1 MVSLS
6 PIHCRALPHCVKPFP
21 LLSDRMG
28 AGGHRRIT
36 SAGNSVCHNKRETAK
51 MTDLAHEIHDN
62 EAQFEPQWGPHA
74 PRGGR
79 AVLGRVLREGTR
91 VPLFLGQTFINSLRD
106 VGYNTTTSALCE
118 HVDNAIQADASE
130 IRVYFNQSGQK
141 GSYNIDALVYDNG
154 CGMGPQVLQ
163 VAMSF
168 GGSMYFD
175 NRNGIGR
182 FGVGMKTAALSM
194 APAVEVYSWTEPGG
208 IYTMT
213 LDVKEISSKMANLLE
228 LPEPQLLDA
237 LPSHV
242 ARILTRPMVYPR
254 AHAEQY
260 LIADNEDDLLDLMG
274 ESGTIVSIPDCDRV
288 TFKRS
293 QTLVEDAIREMSRIY
308 RVQLSKGL
316 SLFVNNRR
324 VEAFDPTYWDLNAR
338 HVKIEGLKE
347 TRSRLIKS
355 WTDIQVPVSENS
367 EETAPAAVRLYMLP
381 IESWYDLP
389 RKTLKNDLHVFDGH
403 TVSFMR
409 NDREVYS
416 GTVRELA
423 GAGHGDNDWLRIQ
436 IDFGGELDEAF
447 GVAMNKQGVRPKKY
461 ALDRIKEHVREEVVR
476 VRTRTAQFRKERR
489 ALQTGGKLGD
499 AERRAGDADTLQAKP
514 LPSPAPTTKEEIVAL
529 EQNLRGLAVSLKRDN
544 ETDEEAYERIDRSKF
559 ITTFKHDE
567 YWPFYHV
574 DFQFGKVILTINTAH
589 PFFVNLYDPIAQ
601 LSLSSAED
609 EPNGSDEDEHVVVPG
624 ASEILVALQMLLFSL
639 GRAQSLMSL
648 DGETVER
655 AQLFEDLRR
664 EWSQAL
670 KTQLTTI

>member
-1 MVSLS
+1 
-6 PIHCRALPHCVKPFP
+6 
-21 LLSDRMG
+21 
-28 AGGHRRIT
+28 
-36 SAGNSVCHNKRETAK
+36 
-51 MTDLAHEIHDN
+51 MTDLGN
-62 EAQFEPQWGPHA
+62 EFRDDESQFEPRWGANA
-74 PRGGR
+74 PRGGKS
-79 AVLGRVLREGTR
+79 VFSRVLKEGTR

-130 IRVYFNQSGQK
+130 IRVYFNQSGQP
-141 GSYNIDALVYDNG
+141 GSYSIDALVYDNG
-154 CGMGPQVLQ
+154 RGMEPHVLQ

-175 NRNGIGR
+175 NRDGIGR

-194 APAVEVYSWTEPGG
+194 APAVDLYSWTEPGA

-237 LPSHV
+237 LPSNV
-242 ARILTRPMVYPR
+242 ARILTRPMAFPR
-254 AHAEQY
+254 NHALQY
-260 LIADNEDDLLDLMG
+260 LIANDEDDLLDRMG
-274 ESGTIVSIPDCDRV
+274 RSGTIVFIPDCDRV
-288 TFKRS
+288 TFKKS
-293 QTLVEDAIREMSRIY
+293 QTLAEDAIREMSRIY
-308 RVQLSKGL
+308 RVQLSQGL
-316 SLFVNNRR
+316 RLYVNNRR

-338 HVKIEGLKE
+338 HVKVEGLKE
-347 TRSRLIKS
+347 IRSRLIKS
-355 WTDIQVPVSENS
+355 WTDIAVPIAENS
-367 EETAPAAVRLYMLP
+367 EETAPVAVRLYMLP

-389 RKTLKNDLHVFDGH
+389 RKALKNDLHVFDGH

-409 NDREVYS
+409 NDREVFS

-436 IDFGGELDEAF
+436 VDFGGELDEAF

-461 ALDRIKEHVREEVVR
+461 ALDRIKEHIKEEVVR

-489 ALQTGGKLGD
+489 ALQTAGKLGD
-499 AERRAGDADTLQAKP
+499 AERRAGDADVLQAKP
-514 LPSPAPTTKEEIVAL
+514 LPSPAPTTPEEIAAL
-529 EQNLRGLAVSLKRDN
+529 EQNLRGLAVSLKREN
-544 ETDEEAYERIDRSKF
+544 ETDEDAYERIERSKF

-574 DFQFGKVILTINTAH
+574 DFQFGKVILTVNTAH
-589 PFFVNLYDPIAQ
+589 PFFAKLYDPIAQ
-601 LSLSSAED
+601 LSLSTAED
-609 EPNGSDEDEHVVVPG
+609 GSNGSEDDDSVAEPG

-648 DGETVER
+648 DGENAER
-655 AQLFEDLRR
+655 TQLFEDLRR

-670 KTQLTTI
+670 KTQLAAL

>member
-1 MVSLS
+1 
-6 PIHCRALPHCVKPFP
+6 
-21 LLSDRMG
+21 
-28 AGGHRRIT
+28 
-36 SAGNSVCHNKRETAK
+36 
-51 MTDLAHEIHDN
+51 MTELVHEIHDN
-62 EAQFEPQWGPHA
+62 DVHFEPQWGAHA

-79 AVLGRVLREGTR
+79 SVLGRVLKEGTR
-91 VPLFLGQTFINSLRD
+91 VPLFLGQSFINSLRD

-118 HVDNAIQADASE
+118 HVDNAIQANASE
-130 IRVYFNQSGQK
+130 IRVYFNQRGQR

-154 CGMGPQVLQ
+154 RGMGPHVLQ

-182 FGVGMKTAALSM
+182 FGVGMKTAALNM
-194 APAVEVYSWTEPGG
+194 APSLDVYSWTEPGA

-237 LPSHV
+237 LPSNV
-242 ARILTRPMVYPR
+242 ARVLTKPMVYPR
-254 AHAEQY
+254 PHVQQD
-260 LIADNEDDLLDLMG
+260 LITDDEDNLLDSMG
-274 ESGTIVSIPDCDRV
+274 GSGTIVFIPDCDRV
-288 TFKRS
+288 TFKKS
-293 QTLVEDAIREMSRIY
+293 QTLAEDAIREMSRIY

-316 SLFVNNRR
+316 RLFVNNRH

-338 HVKIEGLKE
+338 HVNIEGLKE

-355 WTDIQVPVSENS
+355 WTDIQVPISENS
-367 EETAPAAVRLYMLP
+367 KKTAPVAVRLYMLP
-381 IESWYDLP
+381 IESWYDLS

-409 NDREVYS
+409 NNREVFS

-447 GVAMNKQGVRPKKY
+447 GIAMNKQGVRPKKY
-461 ALDRIKEHVREEVVR
+461 ALDRIKEHIREEVVR
-476 VRTRTAQFRKERR
+476 VRTRTAQYRKERR
-489 ALQTGGKLGD
+489 ALKTGGKLGD

-514 LPSPAPTTKEEIVAL
+514 LPSPAPTTKEEEVTL
-529 EQNLRGLAVSLKRDN
+529 EHNLRGLAISLKREN
-544 ETDEEAYERIDRSKF
+544 ETDEEAYERINRSKY

-589 PFFVNLYDPIAQ
+589 PFFLKLYDPIAQ
-601 LSLSSAED
+601 LSLSSLGD
-609 EPNGSDEDEHVVVPG
+609 GLNGSNRDEQVVDPG

-648 DGETVER
+648 DGENAER
-655 AQLFEDLRR
+655 TKLFEDLRR

>member
-1 MVSLS
+1 MT
-6 PIHCRALPHCVKPFP
+6 R
-21 LLSDRMG
+21 LSDEMLDQEER
-28 AGGHRRIT
+28 
-36 SAGNSVCHNKRETAK
+36 
-51 MTDLAHEIHDN
+51 
-62 EAQFEPQWGPHA
+62 FEPQWGVHA
-74 PRGGR
+74 PRGGKS
-79 AVLGRVLREGTR
+79 VLGRVLKEGNR

-130 IRVYFNQSGQK
+130 IRVYLNQRGRR
-141 GSYNIDALVYDNG
+141 GSYSIDALVYDNG
-154 CGMGPQVLQ
+154 RGMEPHVLQ

-175 NRNGIGR
+175 NRDGIGR

-194 APAVEVYSWTEPGG
+194 APAVEVYSWTEPGA

-237 LPSHV
+237 LPSNV

-254 AHAEQY
+254 AHAQQDLVAE
-260 LIADNEDDLLDLMG
+260 AEDDLLDRMG
-274 ESGTIVSIPDCDRV
+274 ESGTLVFIPDCDRV
-288 TFKRS
+288 TFKKS
-293 QTLVEDAIREMSRIY
+293 QTLAENAIREMSRIY
-308 RVQLSKGL
+308 RVQLSEGL
-316 SLFVNNRR
+316 RLYVNNRR
-324 VEAFDPTYWDLNAR
+324 VEAFDPTYWDLSAR
-338 HVKIEGLKE
+338 HVNIEGLQE

-355 WTDIQVPVSENS
+355 WPDIQVPISENS
-367 EETAPAAVRLYMLP
+367 EETAPVAVRLYMLP
-381 IESWYDLP
+381 IEAWYDLP

-409 NDREVYS
+409 NDREVFS

-436 IDFGGELDEAF
+436 IDFGGDLDEAF
-447 GVAMNKQGVRPKKY
+447 GIAMNKQGVRPKKY
-461 ALDRIKEHVREEVVR
+461 ALDRVKEHIREEVVR
-476 VRTRTAQFRKERR
+476 VRTRTAQFRKERK
-489 ALQTGGKLGD
+489 ALQTRGKLGD
-499 AERRAGDADTLQAKP
+499 AERRAGDADSLQAKP
-514 LPSPAPTTKEEIVAL
+514 LPSPAPTTPEEIAAL
-529 EQNLRGLAVSLKRDN
+529 EQNLRGLAVSLKREK
-544 ETDEEAYERIDRSKF
+544 ETDEEAYERVRRSTF
-559 ITTFKHDE
+559 ITTFRHDE

-589 PFFVNLYDPIAQ
+589 PFFIRLYDPIAQ
-601 LSLSSAED
+601 LSLLPVED
-609 EPNGSDEDEHVVVPG
+609 EQNGPDKDKGADGSG

-648 DGETVER
+648 DGENAER
-655 AQLFEDLRR
+655 TKLFEDLRQ

-670 KTQLTTI
+670 KTQLAVA

>member
-1 MVSLS
+1 
-6 PIHCRALPHCVKPFP
+6 
-21 LLSDRMG
+21 
-28 AGGHRRIT
+28 
-36 SAGNSVCHNKRETAK
+36 
-51 MTDLAHEIHDN
+51 MTEFAHETPDA
-62 EAQFEPQWGPHA
+62 EAQFEPQWGEHA
-74 PRGGR
+74 PRGGKS
-79 AVLGRVLREGTR
+79 VLGRVLKEGTR

-130 IRVYFNQSGQK
+130 IRVYFNQSGQR
-141 GSYNIDALVYDNG
+141 GSFNIDALVCDNG
-154 CGMGPQVLQ
+154 RGMSPHVLQ

-175 NRNGIGR
+175 NRDGIGR
-182 FGVGMKTAALSM
+182 FGMGMKTAALSM
-194 APAVEVYSWTEPGG
+194 APAVDVYSWTEPGA

-242 ARILTRPMVYPR
+242 ARVLTRPMVYPR
-254 AHAEQY
+254 THAHQD
-260 LIADNEDDLLDLMG
+260 LIADNEDDLLDQLG
-274 ESGTIVSIPDCDRV
+274 RSGTIVFIPDCDRV
-288 TFKRS
+288 TYKKS
-293 QTLVEDAIREMSRIY
+293 QTLAEDAIREMSRIY

-316 SLFVNNRR
+316 RLFVNNRR

-338 HVKIEGLKE
+338 HTKIEGLKE
-347 TRSRLIKS
+347 PRSKLIKS
-355 WTDIQVPVSENS
+355 WPDIQVPVSEDS
-367 EETAPAAVRLYMLP
+367 EETAPVAVRLYMLP
-381 IESWYDLP
+381 IEAWYDLP

-423 GAGHGDNDWLRIQ
+423 GAGHGDNVWLRVQ
-436 IDFGGELDEAF
+436 VDFVGALDEAF

-461 ALDRIKEHVREEVVR
+461 ALDRIKEHIGEEVAR

-489 ALQTGGKLGD
+489 ALQTGGKLSD
-499 AERRAGDADTLQAKP
+499 AERRAGDADSMQAKL
-514 LPSPAPTTKEEIVAL
+514 LPSPAPTTQEEVAAL
-529 EQNLRGLAVSLKRDN
+529 EQNIRGLALTLKREN
-544 ETDEEAYERIDRSKF
+544 ETDEDAYERIDRSTF
-559 ITTFKHDE
+559 ITTFKHDD

-589 PFFVNLYDPIAQ
+589 PFFASLYDPIVQ
-601 LSLSSAED
+601 LSNS
-609 EPNGSDEDEHVVVPG
+609 SDEDGANGSEGDEQAIDPG

-639 GRAQSLMSL
+639 GRAQSVMSL
-648 DGETVER
+648 DGENEER
-655 AQLFEDLRR
+655 AKLFEDLRR

-670 KTQLTTI
+670 KTQLTAV

>member
-1 MVSLS
+1 
-6 PIHCRALPHCVKPFP
+6 
-21 LLSDRMG
+21 
-28 AGGHRRIT
+28 
-36 SAGNSVCHNKRETAK
+36 
-51 MTDLAHEIHDN
+51 MTNLAHEIRDN
-62 EAQFEPQWGPHA
+62 EAQFGPQWGVHA
-74 PRGGR
+74 PRGGKS
-79 AVLGRVLREGTR
+79 VLGRVLKEGTR

-130 IRVYFNQSGQK
+130 IRVYFSQSGQR
-141 GSYNIDALVYDNG
+141 GSYSIDALVYDNG
-154 CGMGPQVLQ
+154 RGMDPHVLQ

-175 NRNGIGR
+175 NREGIGR

-194 APAVEVYSWTEPGG
+194 APAVEVYSWTEPGA
-208 IYTMT
+208 IYAMT
-213 LDVKEISSKMANLLE
+213 LDVKEIGSKMANLLE

-237 LPSHV
+237 LPSQA
-242 ARILTRPMVYPR
+242 ARVFTRPMVYPR
-254 AHAEQY
+254 THAQQD
-260 LIADNEDDLLDLMG
+260 LIADNEDDLLDRMG
-274 ESGTIVSIPDCDRV
+274 KSGTIVFIPDCDRV
-288 TFKRS
+288 TFKKS
-293 QTLVEDAIREMSRIY
+293 QTLAEDAIREMSRIY

-316 SLFVNNRR
+316 RLFVNNRR
-324 VEAFDPTYWDLNAR
+324 VEVFDPTYWDLNAR

-347 TRSRLIKS
+347 TRSKLIKS
-355 WTDIQVPVSENS
+355 WTNIQVPLSENS
-367 EETAPAAVRLYMLP
+367 GESALVAVRLYMLP
-381 IESWYDLP
+381 IEAWYDLP
-389 RKTLKNDLHVFDGH
+389 RKTLRNDLHVFAGH

-409 NDREVYS
+409 NDRELFS

-423 GAGHGDNDWLRIQ
+423 GAGHGDNDWLRVQ
-436 IDFGGELDEAF
+436 IDFGGALDEAF

-461 ALDRIKEHVREEVVR
+461 ALDRIKEHIGEEVVR

-489 ALQTGGKLGD
+489 ALQAGGKLGD
-499 AERRAGDADTLQAKP
+499 AERRAGDADSLQAKP
-514 LPSPAPTTKEEIVAL
+514 LPSPAPTTEEEVAAL
-529 EQNLRGLAVSLKRDN
+529 KQNLRGLAVSLKREN
-544 ETDEEAYERIDRSKF
+544 ETDDDAYERITRSKF

-589 PFFVNLYDPIAQ
+589 PFFAKLYDPIAQ
-601 LSLSSAED
+601 LSLSSAE
-609 EPNGSDEDEHVVVPG
+609 EGLNGTDGDAQAVDPG

-648 DGETVER
+648 KGENAER
-655 AQLFEDLRR
+655 AKLFEDLRS